1 MVAAREE
8 PELFDFVGGR
18 PALDLVNTERGD
30 TEYLDAPDAL
40 PAWATA
46 AGLLAPDAPLDPAE
60 AAALLP
66 EVHTLREAVRVAAEA
81 TVHGEPVPAE
91 ALALI
96 NAWLDQP
103 RAYPHLMAGSGGPE
117 LTSHAPTASVARPFT
132 VVWGTDGPMLTTPP
146 TASPLRSAFIAV
158 AEDAARLLGT
168 PDRAR
173 IRICH
178 NPTCRAL
185 FFDRSQ
191 AGHRR
196 WCSMARCGNVAK
208 VQRHRRR
215 AAARDE
221 V

>member
-1 MVAAREE
+1 MVAARQE
-8 PELFDFVGGR
+8 PEQFDFVGGH
-18 PALDLVNTERGD
+18 PALDLVNTERD
-30 TEYLDAPDAL
+30 AAEYLDAPETL
-40 PAWATA
+40 LAWAIQ
-46 AGLLAPDAPLDPAE
+46 AGLLAPDAPFDPAE
-60 AAALLP
+60 AEDLLA
-66 EVHTLREAVRVAAEA
+66 EVQSLREAVRLAAEA
-81 TVHGEPVPAE
+81 QTEGAPVPAG

-103 RAYPHLMAGSGGPE
+103 RAYPHLMAGAGGPE
-117 LTSHAPTASVARPFT
+117 LTTRAPTASVARPFA

-173 IRICH
+173 ICICH
-178 NPTCRAL
+178 NPTCRAF

-215 AAARDE
+215 AAAGQ
-221 V
+221 

>member
-8 PELFDFVGGR
+8 PEEFDFVGGR

-30 TEYLDAPDAL
+30 TEYLDVPEAL
-40 PAWATA
+40 PAWAAA
-46 AGLLAPDAPLDPAE
+46 AGLLAPDAPFDPAE

-66 EVHTLREAVRVAAEA
+66 EAHTLREAVRVAAEA
-81 TVHGEPVPAE
+81 TVRQEPVPAE

-103 RAYPHLMAGSGGPE
+103 RAYPHLMAGAGGPE

-158 AEDAARLLGT
+158 AEDAARQLGT

-215 AAARDE
+215 AAE
-221 V
+221 GQ

>member
-1 MVAAREE
+1 MVAARQE
-8 PELFDFVGGR
+8 PEQFDFVGGR
-18 PALDLVNTERGD
+18 PALDLVNTERD
-30 TEYLDAPDAL
+30 AAEYLDAPEML
-40 PAWATA
+40 LTWAMQ
-46 AGLLAPDAPLDPAE
+46 AGLLAPDAPFDPAE
-60 AAALLP
+60 AEDLLA
-66 EVHTLREAVRVAAEA
+66 EVQTLRAAVRLAAQAQAEG
-81 TVHGEPVPAE
+81 TPVPTG

-103 RAYPHLMAGSGGPE
+103 RAYPHLMAGTDGPE
-117 LTSHAPTASVARPFT
+117 LTIRAPTASVARPFA

-178 NPTCRAL
+178 NPTCRAF

-215 AAARDE
+215 AASRQ
-221 V
+221 

>member
-8 PELFDFVGGR
+8 PEEFDFVGGR

-30 TEYLDAPDAL
+30 TEYLDVPEAL
-40 PAWATA
+40 PTWAAA
-46 AGLLAPDAPLDPAE
+46 AGLLAPDAPFDPAE

-66 EVHTLREAVRVAAEA
+66 EAHTLREAVRVTAEA
-81 TVHGEPVPAE
+81 TVRQEPVPAE

-103 RAYPHLMAGSGGPE
+103 RAYPHLMAGAGGPE

-178 NPTCRAL
+178 NPACRAL

-215 AAARDE
+215 AAE
-221 V
+221 GQ

>member
-1 MVAAREE
+1 MVAARQE
-8 PELFDFVGGR
+8 PEGFDFVGGR

-30 TEYLDAPDAL
+30 AEYLDAPETL
-40 PAWATA
+40 LTWAIA
-46 AGLLAPDAPLDPAE
+46 AGLLAPDAPFDPAE
-60 AAALLP
+60 AADLLA
-66 EVHTLREAVRVAAEA
+66 EVHTLREAVRMAAGA
-81 TVHGEPVPAE
+81 QADGAPVPAQ

-103 RAYPHLMAGSGGPE
+103 RAYPHLMAGAGGPE
-117 LTSHAPTASVARPFT
+117 LTIRAPTASVARPFAM
-132 VVWGTDGPMLTTPP
+132 VWGTDGPMLTTPP
-146 TASPLRSAFIAV
+146 TASPLHSAFIAV

-178 NPTCRAL
+178 NLGCRAF

-215 AAARDE
+215 AANAQ
-221 V
+221 